1 MAKQPS
7 DGALWIPE
15 LYSSPGKAC
24 ESDTESISLEK
35 RHWTGCYSFAS
46 AGGGKWEGAGEGR
59 QVLQRKS
66 CPATAPS
73 VSKLRLL

>member
-24 ESDTESISLEK
+24 ESDAESISLEK
-35 RHWTGCYSFAS
+35 HHWTGCDSLAS
-46 AGGGKWEGAGEGR
+46 AGGGKWEGAGGGKTGTGEEIM
-59 QVLQRKS
+59 S
-66 CPATAPS
+66 WHCPLS
-73 VSKLRLL
+73 Q